1 MRRKKGDTSIEFYGL
16 LGSIVLHIVF
26 LLTLVSNKPEIP
38 ELPAMMEVTIEPPSS
53 LLPKKNS
60 QEKQIVSQSE
70 AAKVTPPVETER
82 LSDQDQFA
90 AEEKIR
96 RGDGGGVPSQQPSN
110 GQQPRPESKA
120 SQPERQKP
128 REQKQ
133 PQKSQEK
140 EVTKNKPSKSQ
151 SEEKSVKKTDSPP
164 QHLTNLRLDTST
176 LEEKFGV
183 SSDNKKKEATAN
195 EAQSASRPPA
205 APSISQ
211 YKAFSRPPGSG
222 AAFLGSGGLSDY
234 LPNLPDGDIT
244 LLNAK
249 ASQYAGFVRRVAVQ
263 VFAQLRTRGWE
274 NLSAAE
280 VRRIGDFTT
289 VEAILSKE
297 GKLQEIRLVESSG
310 STAFDTVLGDA
321 AKSGAKDPNPPP
333 GAVAADGRIHF
344 IFKARSWSS
353 TSSNPRNGALRE
365 SRWLLLATGLE

>member
-16 LGSIVLHIVF
+16 LGSILLHIIF
-26 LLTLVSNKPEIP
+26 LVTLLNNKPAAP
-38 ELPAMMEVTIEPPSS
+38 ELPPMMEVTIEPPSA
-53 LLPKKNS
+53 LAPKKS
-60 QEKQIVSQSE
+60 AQEKQIVSQSE
-70 AAKVTPPVETER
+70 APKVTPPVETER
-82 LSDQDQFA
+82 LSEQEQFA
-90 AEEKIR
+90 VEEKIR
-96 RGDGGGVPSQQPSN
+96 RGDGGGAPSQQPSN

-120 SQPERQKP
+120 TEPEQPRK
-128 REQKQ
+128 EQKQ
-133 PQKSQEK
+133 PQKKTEN
-140 EVTKNKPSKSQ
+140 EAVKNKPSKRT
-151 SEEKSVKKTDSPP
+151 SEERPQKHAEKPP
-164 QHLTNLRLDTST
+164 HPLTNLRLDTST
-176 LEEKFGV
+176 LEEKFGAAAERKRKEENTDDSENV
-183 SSDNKKKEATAN
+183 SK
-195 EAQSASRPPA
+195 PPSP
-205 APSISQ
+205 PSLSQ

-274 NLSAAE
+274 NLSASE

-289 VEAILSKE
+289 VEAILSKD
-297 GKLQEIRLVESSG
+297 GKLQEVRLVESSG
-310 STAFDTVLGDA
+310 SAAFDSVLGDA
-321 AKSGAKDPNPPP
+321 AKAGAKDPNPPP
-333 GAVAADGRIHF
+333 GAVASDGRIHF

>member
-1 MRRKKGDTSIEFYGL
+1 VRRKRGENSIEFYGL

-26 LLTLVSNKPEIP
+26 LFILIRNKPEVPQLP
-38 ELPAMMEVTIEPPSS
+38 EMMEVTIEPPSVLS
-53 LLPKKNS
+53 PKKS
-60 QEKQIVSQSE
+60 GQEKQIVSQSE
-70 AAKVTPPVETER
+70 APKVTPPVETER

-96 RGDGGGVPSQQPSN
+96 RGDGGGAPSQQPSN
-110 GQQPRPESKA
+110 GQEPRPESKSSPA
-120 SQPERQKP
+120 ERQRPK
-128 REQKQ
+128 EQKQ
-133 PQKSQEK
+133 LQKSTDK
-140 EVTKNKPSKSQ
+140 EVAKNKPSKNQ
-151 SEEKSVKKTDSPP
+151 SEEKSPRKTESPP

-183 SSDNKKKEATAN
+183 ASENKRKETAAN
-195 EAQSASRPPA
+195 KVESASRPSAP
-205 APSISQ
+205 PSISQ

-274 NLSAAE
+274 NLSASE

-289 VEAILSKE
+289 VEAILSKD
-297 GKLQEIRLVESSG
+297 GKLQEVRLVESSG
-310 STAFDTVLGDA
+310 SVAFDTVLGDA
-321 AKSGAKDPNPPP
+321 AKAGAKDPNPPP
-333 GAVAADGRIHF
+333 GAVASDGRIHF

-353 TSSNPRNGALRE
+353 TSANPRNGAFRE